1 MMAPTALAAG
11 RLPARAGRTLITGGV
26 RSGKSRFAESLAGAH
41 SGTVRYVAPGYPP
54 DDDGE
59 WAARVAA
66 HRSRRPPHWQ
76 TVETIDVAGMLA
88 GSAPG
93 DLLLV
98 DCLTTWLTRQ
108 LDEAGAWTDAPGWGD
123 RVDAATDALVA
134 AWSAGAATV
143 VAVTNEI
150 GLGVVPATASGRLF
164 RDRLGTLNQR
174 IAAASDRV
182 YLVVVGRVLDL
193 SAAPPVWATPPPG

>member
-1 MMAPTALAAG
+1 V
-11 RLPARAGRTLITGGV
+11 RTLITGGV
-26 RSGKSRFAESLAGAH
+26 RSGKSRFAESLVAGA
-41 SGTVRYVAPGYPP
+41 GTVRYIAPGYPP
-54 DDDGE
+54 GDDVE

-66 HRSRRPPHWQ
+66 HQARRPAHWE
-76 TVETIDVAGMLA
+76 TVETIDVAGVLGGA
-88 GSAPG
+88 SAA

-98 DCLTTWLTRQ
+98 DCLTTWLTRH
-108 LDEAGAWTDAPGWGD
+108 LDEAGAWTDAPGWGE

-134 AWSAGAATV
+134 AWSGCAAPA

-150 GLGVVPATASGRLF
+150 GLGVVPATVSGRLF

-182 YLVVVGRVLDL
+182 YLVVAGRVLDL
-193 SAAPPVWATPPPG
+193 SAAPSI